1 MPCANGCL
9 LKTRLVAVR
18 VSLDVGPGGTLSL
31 LSCLHAARACCTCAA
46 VPTSRGSPS
55 PHSAQEEWDGEEIFP
70 LHPPIMDN
78 CEEALDPS
86 CIDLDTINAVLV
98 HSAPAP
104 ALAVRRPWLT
114 ARCGFAGGS
123 GRRGIR
129 TPSGRCADQ
138 QARGAGGFP
147 LGGAAGG
154 GGPDRP
160 CRWDLST
167 QGKGDAAVALHS
179 ATCNIE
185 NFPSSLG
192 ILL

>member
-1 MPCANGCL
+1 MSVLPCANGCL

-70 LHPPIMDN
+70 LHPPIMDH

-104 ALAVRRPWLT
+104 RAGRPSAMADGAV
-114 ARCGFAGGS
+114 RCGFAGGS
-123 GRRGIR
+123 GR
-129 TPSGRCADQ
+129 
-138 QARGAGGFP
+138 
-147 LGGAAGG
+147 
-154 GGPDRP
+154 
-160 CRWDLST
+160 
-167 QGKGDAAVALHS
+167 
-179 ATCNIE
+179 
-185 NFPSSLG
+185 
-192 ILL
+192 